1 MNNPQSLMYQF
12 SFLCFLQKEQQR
24 LRKTVLTLITNSVLR
39 GYLKIVTKTEDE
51 LMDNVRKQHKK

>member
-1 MNNPQSLMYQF
+1 MYQF

-51 LMDNVRKQHKK
+51 LMDDVRKQHKM